1 MDHSSLPVR
10 GKSVLK
16 PKRKFADWISKPGD
30 FELTPFQQLTLDV
43 DWKNSPLGP
52 MSGWPRQLR
61 SIVLIVC
68 ADPLPAGVFWGD
80 ENAVVYNEPYTT
92 LVGCKHPA
100 MQGQNPCVQLA
111 EVWDYFK
118 ALLDEQKET
127 GLGVVQDNMF
137 LLLQRHGFD
146 EECYF
151 SWKFVPIIGDEG
163 YVIGSH
169 ATVVEN
175 TRQVLIDRRMSV
187 VRSLTVEM
195 CNVRTIQD
203 LWGHLIRALELADK
217 DAPMCLLYSASESSE
232 VATSPPKTHSSTSS
246 MPCILEGSVG
256 IPAGHPIAPAR
267 FDACSQENWLSFA
280 FKEAMNSMEQIL
292 IPLGEEERK
301 SLAGNQWRGFGE
313 PTHVVVCPLVSS
325 EYNNLLAFLVIGLN
339 PYRPFDDDYQ
349 SWVQLL
355 TEQVTTPQISALIL
369 RQEIDRRR
377 ILATQE
383 AMDRASLSRK
393 LSESETKFARFAT
406 RAPIGLAIL
415 TAEGEA
421 LTANNLWRQF
431 TALEV
436 GSDKPSWNNV
446 LMPGEFAHV
455 TSAWEQVVTG
465 KKPLQLHTRI
475 NIPWKAPD
483 LTPDGKEQWTE
494 TYLLL
499 DLYPD
504 FDDEGNVSTIMSCI
518 SNISGIKWTEN
529 QLRTK
534 MEQALEMKKQ
544 QERFIDMTSH
554 EMRNPLSALIGC
566 ADEILSSLHEYQDY
580 LEGYKKTASAK
591 ELRKHPTISKA
602 HLIEEAIEAA
612 DTIIYCAMHQ
622 KRIIDDILTLS
633 RLDSNLLV
641 VCPEASQPVELIR
654 NALKMFDAELKRADT
669 KLDFVEHPSISNLQV
684 RWTLLDPSRVLQ
696 VLINLI
702 TNAIKFTRTE
712 PTRQITVNM
721 TASLDPPSSH
731 TTLVQ
736 FVPRRLDSVDQTD
749 KPEWGNGEILYL
761 SITVTD
767 TGRGL
772 SEKERANLFH
782 LFMQA
787 SPKTH
792 VQYGGSGLGLFISRQ
807 LTEMQGGQIGVHSE
821 RGKGS
826 TFQFYI
832 KTRRTHCPGESET
845 RTDLQLL
852 VREDALREACG
863 VEMMDL
869 GMGLG
874 VGSGSAVGVGG
885 SEDIKTALVRT
896 RSRARIAAE
905 TPGVVRKNGM
915 LLGGGD
921 GDEGDEDKDRWHVLV
936 VEDNLVNQKVVSK
949 QLKKE
954 GFRVSVANHGGE
966 ALDFLMRTE
975 FWVGEGEGGGHEG
988 VNGVA
993 GPPLTLNVILMDLEM
1008 PVMDGLTCVK
1018 KIRELEALGK
1028 IKGHVPVIAVTANA
1042 RKGMFV
1048 FSYLVF
1054 SSIPCSAPPILSVF
1068 APNYLRQGIGYQIM
1082 KTINAGM
1089 DDVTTKPYRIQD
1101 MLKQIER
1108 LIAKYTQNSDGD
1120 GA

>member
-1 MDHSSLPVR
+1 MDHSTLPVR

-16 PKRKFADWISKPGD
+16 PKRKFADWIAKPGD

-43 DWKNSPLGP
+43 DWENSPLGP

-61 SIVLIVC
+61 SLVLIVC

-80 ENAVVYNEPYTT
+80 ENAVVYNEAYTT
-92 LVGCKHPA
+92 LIGRKHPA

-127 GLGVVQDNMF
+127 GLGIVQDNMF

-195 CNVRTIQD
+195 CNVRTIQN

-232 VATSPPKTHSSTSS
+232 VATSPPKTHFSTSS
-246 MPCILEGSVG
+246 MPCILEGYVG

-267 FDACSQENWLSFA
+267 FDACSQKNWLSSA

-325 EYNNLLAFLVIGLN
+325 EYKNLLAFLVIGLN
-339 PYRPFDDDYQ
+339 PYRPFDDDYR

-431 TALEV
+431 TALDV

-455 TSAWEQVVTG
+455 TSVWEQVVTG

-591 ELRKHPTISKA
+591 ELRKHPNLAKT

-669 KLDFVEHPSISNLQV
+669 KLDFVEHPSISALQV

-832 KTRRTHCPGESET
+832 KTRRTHCPGESEA

-874 VGSGSAVGVGG
+874 GGSG

-921 GDEGDEDKDRWHVLV
+921 KDDRDEDKDRWHVLV

-975 FWVGEGEGGGHEG
+975 FWVGDKDKDKDEGA
-988 VNGVA
+988 NGVA

-1042 RKGMFV
+1042 RKG
-1048 FSYLVF
+1048 
-1054 SSIPCSAPPILSVF
+1054 
-1068 APNYLRQGIGYQIM
+1068 GITLTNPQ
-1082 KTINAGM
+1082 